1 MKLTSVALRLAPVAG
16 VARPCAAE
24 VVGVAAFRPWS
35 ATSMP
40 LTTTTT
46 NFVKQNGYGD
56 ITARTR
62 RPRRRPT

>member
-1 MKLTSVALRLAPVAG
+1 MKPTSVALRLAHVVG
-16 VARPCAAE
+16 VARPCAAGA
-24 VVGVAAFRPWS
+24 VVVAAFRPWS

-40 LTTTTT
+40 LSTAT

-62 RPRRRPT
+62 QPRRRPT

>member
-1 MKLTSVALRLAPVAG
+1 MKPTSVAVRLAHVAG
-16 VARPCAAE
+16 VARPCAAGA
-24 VVGVAAFRPWS
+24 VGVTAFRPWS

-40 LTTTTT
+40 LSTTT

-56 ITARTR
+56 ITAQTR